1 VGGQE
6 PDEQLVRR
14 HLDGDARAFEEL
26 VVRHRTRIYNA
37 CLRVLGDPE
46 DAQDAAQETFLSAL
60 RTLDRFRGDAALTTW
75 LHRIAVNACYDRLR
89 KKRREPMLH
98 LALDHDDARP
108 PDPGP
113 PQPDHA
119 DEVAGTADVAAAL
132 ARVPAEFRVAIVLA
146 DVQDLPY
153 EQIARI
159 LGVAV
164 GTVKSRVHRGRI
176 ALARELTG
184 GGTNDEPR
192 RPGAAA
198 REPGGE
204 LGPSEER
211 G

>member
-1 VGGQE
+1 MDDQE
-6 PDEQLVRR
+6 PDERLVRR
-14 HLDGDARAFEEL
+14 HLEGDPRAFEQL
-26 VVRHRTRIYNA
+26 VLRHRTRIYNT

-98 LALDHDDARP
+98 VALDPDEASRP
-108 PDPGP
+108 EPGP

-132 ARVPAEFRVAIVLA
+132 ARVQAEFRVAIVLA

-176 ALARELTG
+176 ALARELHGPHEDTPAR
-184 GGTNDEPR
+184 D
-192 RPGAAA
+192 AATSG

-204 LGPSEER
+204 PGPSEER

>member
-1 VGGQE
+1 MGDQE
-6 PDEQLVRR
+6 PDERLVRR
-14 HLDGDARAFEEL
+14 HLEGDPHAFEEL

-37 CLRVLGDPE
+37 CLRVLGDPD

-75 LHRIAVNACYDRLR
+75 LHRIAINACYDRLR

-98 LALDHDDARP
+98 LALDADDTSR

-132 ARVPAEFRVAIVLA
+132 ARVQAEFRVAIVLA

-176 ALARELTG
+176 ALARELG
-184 GGTNDEPR
+184 AGGTHDDPR
-192 RPGAAA
+192 RTGASA
-198 REPGGE
+198 REPRGAP
-204 LGPSEER
+204 GPSEEQ

>member
-1 VGGQE
+1 VGDQE

-14 HLDGDARAFEEL
+14 HLEGDPRAFEEL
-26 VVRHRTRIYNA
+26 VVRHRTRIYNT

-89 KKRREPMLH
+89 RKRREPMLH
-98 LALDHDDARP
+98 LELDPDDASR

-113 PQPDHA
+113 PHPDHA

-132 ARVPAEFRVAIVLA
+132 ARVQAEFRVAIVLA

-176 ALARELTG
+176 ALARELASTQ
-184 GGTNDEPR
+184 DAHM
-192 RPGAAA
+192 PGSQISG
-198 REPGGE
+198 REPGSPPGS
-204 LGPSEER
+204 SEER